1 MSPAHGHA
9 GVIVFSHGNSFVGG
23 TYNKMFKGLRS
34 RGYQVHAVERFGHNP
49 DFPVTNNWPHLVE
62 ELTDFAGRVAAH
74 AQQGV
79 YLVGHSLGGI
89 LSLICAAKHPQ
100 LGGYPVRGVVLL
112 DSPLVGGWRSPTIGL
127 IKKTPLIQRFSPARA
142 SHRRRQRWPD
152 REAVLESFQKKR
164 HFEKWDHQVLLD
176 YVQHGFKDVHDDAG
190 QHVELAFSREIET
203 AIYNTLPHNVPR
215 VLRKHPLQMPLAFI
229 RGTRSFEMQQLG
241 EGPLRRLLGKEPGQR
256 WQEIEGSHLYPM
268 EKPLETA
275 DCIHKALLAIGAV
288 SEQ

>member
-1 MSPAHGHA
+1 MTTSHGHA

-23 TYNKMFKGLRS
+23 TYNKVFKGLRS
-34 RGYQVHAVERFGHNP
+34 RGYHVHAVERFGHNP
-49 DFPVTNNWPHLVE
+49 DFPVTNNWPHLVD
-62 ELTDFAGRVAAH
+62 ELTDYAGRVAAQ

-89 LSLICAAKHPQ
+89 LSLMCAAKHPR
-100 LGGYPVRGVVLL
+100 LGGFPVLGVILL

-152 REAVLESFQKKR
+152 RAAVLESFQKKKQ
-164 HFEKWDHQVLLD
+164 FAKWDPQVLQD
-176 YVQHGFKDVHDDAG
+176 YVQHGFRDVHDGDG
-190 QHVELAFSREIET
+190 QHVELAFSRDIES

-215 VLRKHPLQMPLAFI
+215 LLSKHPLQMPLAFI
-229 RGTRSFEMQQLG
+229 RGTHSFEMEQLG
-241 EGPLRRLLGKEPGQR
+241 EGPLRRLLGKTPGDR
-256 WQEIEGSHLYPM
+256 WQEIEGTHLYPM

-275 DCIHKALLAIGAV
+275 ERIHHAILAIQA
-288 SEQ
+288 STR